1 VGRGNGEG
9 LVALVTGAGSG
20 IGAAVCAQLVEDGMR
35 VLGVDRDEDGL
46 AQTARAVDRNDRLAV
61 HSCDVRDAA
70 AVRAAVARAGAWTS
84 W

>member
-1 VGRGNGEG
+1 
-9 LVALVTGAGSG
+9 
-20 IGAAVCAQLVEDGMR
+20 MR
-35 VLGVDRDEDGL
+35 VLGGDRDEDGL